1 MRPGEVEREAPTKPS
16 VRRVDDARSAVQFF
30 FAWLAAVVVA
40 SATLAVACGSPKRP
54 PVVAQ
59 VTLDGG
65 AADAEPPPPPPPPPL
80 YTRLGGKDGVSAIV
94 DAFIDDLMADG
105 RLKKAFAK
113 TKKGPKLDHF
123 KQMLN
128 DQICEITGGGCK
140 YAGKSMPDEHAGM
153 KITSAQFDAFV
164 GDFQLALE
172 EKQVGKDDEKEFL
185 DQLNLLK
192 DQIVAGGK

>member
-1 MRPGEVEREAPTKPS
+1 L
-16 VRRVDDARSAVQFF
+16 AVGGFVTALA
-30 FAWLAAVVVA
+30 FACA
-40 SATLAVACGSPKRP
+40 SAPKKPAVTPEVALDAGSD
-54 PVVAQ
+54 V
-59 VTLDGG
+59 
-65 AADAEPPPPPPPPPL
+65 AEPPPPPPPPAL
-80 YTRLGGKDGVSAIV
+80 YTRLGGKDGVAAIV
-94 DAFIDDLMADG
+94 DSFIDDLMADT

-128 DQICEITGGGCK
+128 DQICEMTGGGCK
-140 YAGKSMPDEHAGM
+140 YTGKTMTDAHAGM

-172 EKQVGKDDEKEFL
+172 EKQVSKDDAKEFL

-192 DQIVAGGK
+192 DQIVLGPAK